1 MIALPPTPDSETS
14 QSPQPLSSGV
24 VRKYTSPTCTLE
36 IAANAS
42 VLARWT
48 QKPTLKNQRFNL
60 RFDDPRMG
68 EDQWVMLRGDRLKL
82 EALTDAVTNY
92 VQTFLTRS
100 PTFAASEAD
109 PTDSSLTGGLLSEHP
124 QAAPQ
129 GIALQPKG
137 LLAHTLTLGTLATEA
152 TGPDLALTSTQL
164 ADLASVLDEH
174 SAETIALPVLKR
186 DFAWTRSTAVW
197 GKIAAGTLLSVGL
210 TATVLNQFGK
220 SNQQP
225 IVATSASSN
234 DQRNAPVPLP
244 VPPPSFSPPPLTTGN
259 LPVQVPSN
267 LPDAG
272 AIASNQGVQVPPSP
286 TSDPSQEN
294 PESGTPEPKTVIVPK
309 TTSTPQ
315 VTTVEIPQPGG
326 SNAAPVLRRPSAP
339 AAASLSQGVAVTPL
353 PGSISARK
361 AEATADAEPLPP
373 VDRSTQLGE
382 IQDQVSLR
390 WNPPEKLSKE
400 VEYILTVNADGT
412 VASIAPVGEIAQKYS
427 SSVMSGL
434 SALTKLPPT
443 TGSYKV
449 RVVLSASENP
459 TDRVKAY
466 IVP

>member
-14 QSPQPLSSGV
+14 QSPKPPSSEV
-24 VRKYTSPTCTLE
+24 VRKYTAPTCTLE
-36 IAANAS
+36 IAANES

-68 EDQWVMLRGDRLKL
+68 EDQWVVLRGDRLKL
-82 EALTDAVTNY
+82 EALTDSVAHY

-100 PTFAASEAD
+100 PTFASPEAD
-109 PTDSSLTGGLLSEHP
+109 LVDSSLTGVFLPENSQTH
-124 QAAPQ
+124 PQ
-129 GIALQPKG
+129 GITLQPKG

-174 SAETIALPVLKR
+174 SAETIALPVLRR

-197 GKIAAGTLLSVGL
+197 GKVAAGALLSVGL

-244 VPPPSFSPPPLTTGN
+244 VPPPSSPPFNTGN
-259 LPVQVPSN
+259 LPVPVPSN
-267 LPDAG
+267 IPDPG

-286 TSDPSQEN
+286 TSDPAQEN
-294 PESGTPEPKTVIVPK
+294 PDSGTAETKTVIVPK

-315 VTTVEIPQPGG
+315 GTTVDIPEAGG
-326 SNAAPVLRRPSAP
+326 SNPAPVLRRPAAP
-339 AAASLSQGVAVTPL
+339 SSSTVQGVPVKPL
-353 PGSISARK
+353 PGSSLARK
-361 AEATADAEPLPP
+361 ENATADAEPSPP
-373 VDRSTQLGE
+373 IDRSAQLGE

-390 WNPPEKLSKE
+390 WTPPEKLSKD

-412 VASIAPVGEIAQKYS
+412 VVSVAPVGEIAQKYS
-427 SSVMSGL
+427 SSVISNL

-449 RVVLSASENP
+449 RVVLSAAENP
-459 TDRVKAY
+459 ADRVKAF